1 MKSCLIVIDAQV
13 SFRHRDYFTNADLPA
28 YLSAQNQL
36 IAGAWEQAIPIIR
49 IFHCDGPAITSNP
62 WSKESGYLIDLC
74 FVILPDTLL
83 MDWAGPAEAFRI
95 ANQRLVAQA
104 LEARFN
110 LRFVGPLAEAS
121 TSVGL
126 QVSGLEPLPK
136 SLCWRIGAAL
146 MTPSSLLSCKLAT
159 IGIRPCTECRMRS
172 ACTDPRNIGHPSV
185 GAGRL

>member
-83 MDWAGPAEAFRI
+83 MDWAGPAEAFHI
-95 ANQRLVAQA
+95 ANKSSSRKRLRHA
-104 LEARFN
+104 LTCASLAHWPRPRLLWACRSQVWNLCPNHCAGASAR
-110 LRFVGPLAEAS
+110 R
-121 TSVGL
+121 
-126 QVSGLEPLPK
+126 
-136 SLCWRIGAAL
+136 
-146 MTPSSLLSCKLAT
+146 
-159 IGIRPCTECRMRS
+159 
-172 ACTDPRNIGHPSV
+172 
-185 GAGRL
+185 